1 MTEQVATIALLFDD
15 GELVGQLREALH
27 ERGAQIVHEGSLAQL
42 SRSVLDACGAQVLVI
57 NLDGDAEETLERLHD
72 MIDDGRPRVVF
83 NDAQASRGLNGWD
96 RARWARHLAVKVL
109 AHGDIDPPRPEQ
121 APTLATKAQVP
132 NAIELASVDPGT
144 VSHDDVAAT
153 ALHASDAATATPLLP
168 SLDQPAD
175 PVATADSETL
185 AAELEALLAADQQGF
200 EGEDLLGD
208 GLDYQAG
215 ADLLPLHDGDF
226 STVAGGRS
234 VSSATGETVPAPAM
248 APAAPPAFQLD
259 HLSLLPLNETFA
271 PPVPSQTVAAD
282 AVGVAMAASAS
293 WSLVDDDEWLVTE
306 TAADMPAIELEK
318 RSTADDF
325 VSPVESDRESSLD
338 AGLGLELLAQH
349 EAIAPQSDPSG
360 HEMQLDELGGVLSR
374 VVALGAAVDSEAAV
388 AAFLAALPGSFRLP
402 VVLIQHLG
410 DTPVEQLAQRLATRS
425 ALPVKIAVP
434 GMHARGG
441 EVLLVPPGPLL
452 RLLRDGLLERQGGSD
467 SAQPP
472 SIDAVFTAIA
482 HNFGR
487 DVRAIVFAGRANDAV
502 AGAQAV
508 HDRGGQVWTELS
520 PGEHFADMVHGVQ
533 AERLVSFSG
542 TPQALAA
549 RLTEEFS

>member
-1 MTEQVATIALLFDD
+1 MSEQAPTVALLFDD

-83 NDAQASRGLNGWD
+83 NDVQASRGLNGWD

-121 APTLATKAQVP
+121 APTLATKVQVP
-132 NAIELASVDPGT
+132 SAIESASLDPGT
-144 VSHDDVAAT
+144 ISHDDVAET
-153 ALHASDAATATPLLP
+153 ALHAPDAATASPLLP
-168 SLDQPAD
+168 SLDQAAD
-175 PVATADSETL
+175 PLATVDSETL

-208 GLDYQAG
+208 GLNYQAG

-234 VSSATGETVPAPAM
+234 VSSVTGEIVPVPT
-248 APAAPPAFQLD
+248 APPAFQLD

-271 PPVPSQTVAAD
+271 PPMPSQAVAAD

-325 VSPVESDRESSLD
+325 VPQVASGRESSLEPS
-338 AGLGLELLAQH
+338 LGLELLAQD
-349 EAIAPQSDPSG
+349 EAIAPQSYPSE

-388 AAFLAALPGSFRLP
+388 AAFLAALPRSFRLP
-402 VVLIQHLG
+402 VVLTQHLG
-410 DTPVEQLAQRLATRS
+410 DTPVEQLAQRLAARS

-441 EVLLVPPGPLL
+441 EVLLVPPGPPL
-452 RLLRDGLLERQGGSD
+452 RLLRDGQLEQQGGFD

-482 HNFGR
+482 HSFGR

-520 PGEHFADMVHGVQ
+520 SSEHFADMVHGVQ